1 MNRIFIVKYL
11 NFKKMK
17 KIILML
23 FVFMTQLNYGQT
35 TIKLENFDELKV
47 FDQLNVTL
55 IQSDE
60 NKVVVSGK
68 NESYFE
74 AINKNGVLKLRMSVT
89 KMLSGEDTK
98 VTLYFKNIQII
109 DANEG
114 SIVSSKHIF
123 KQTTIQLSSQEGA
136 MIDVEL
142 NIDNTTA
149 KLNSGG
155 IINISGKA
163 VTQKATITSG
173 GIFNAKNLETSQ
185 TTVSVSAGGSADVN
199 ASTLV
204 DAKVNAGGTITIY
217 GKPKQI
223 KQQSFAGG
231 TIIEK

>member
-1 MNRIFIVKYL
+1 MSINYYQL

-17 KIILML
+17 RIILAL
-23 FVFMTQLNYGQT
+23 FVMISQLSFSQT
-35 TIKLENFDELKV
+35 TIKLEDFDELKV

-55 IQSDE
+55 IPSNE
-60 NKVVVSGK
+60 NKVVITGK
-68 NESYFE
+68 NESSFE
-74 AINKNGVLKLRMSVT
+74 AVNKNGVLKLRMSVT
-89 KMLSGEDTK
+89 KMLSGADTK
-98 VTLYFKNIQII
+98 ITLYFKNIQSI

-114 SIVSSKHIF
+114 SIVSCRDEF
-123 KQTTIQLSSQEGA
+123 KQTTIQLSTQEGA

-142 NIDNTTA
+142 DVDNTTA

-155 IINISGKA
+155 IINVSGKA

-173 GIFNAKNLETSQ
+173 GILNAKNLETSQ

-223 KQQSFAGG
+223 KQQAFAGG
-231 TIIEK
+231 TITEK